1 MITNTFHVPA
11 SAKHYHEFTS
21 VEDLIALLKR
31 YPDEVVLPIGAASNI
46 LFTHDFDGLVLRSGM
61 RRARALEEDADSVLV
76 NADAGLTMDDL
87 IAQLADMG
95 LRGLENLSGIPGT
108 VGASAVQNVGAY
120 GVEAGDRIVAVEAL
134 DRECLTIC
142 TFDHAQCAF
151 GYRDSFFKHTDK
163 RYIITSVTYRLSKG
177 GAADLSYAALKDY
190 GLIPQSS
197 AMQVREAV
205 LAIRD
210 TKLPNPA
217 EIGSAGSFF
226 RNPVLND
233 AAYEQFLA
241 RLEALGLTP
250 PRVYETD
257 GTHKVSAAWLIEQAG
272 LKGRQVGGAA
282 VYERQPL
289 VLINATG
296 AATADDIQTLARLVI
311 DTVQERFG
319 IELVPECEI
328 I

>member
-1 MITNTFHVPA
+1 MITNTFHIPV
-11 SAKHYHEFTS
+11 SARYYHEFAS
-21 VEDLIALLKR
+21 VEELITILKR
-31 YPDEVVLPIGAASNI
+31 YSSEPVLPIGAASNI
-46 LFTHDFDGLVLRSGM
+46 LFTRDFEGLVLRSAM
-61 RRARALEEDADSVLV
+61 CRARALDEDNDSVLV
-76 NADAGLTMDDL
+76 NADAGLVMDDF
-87 IAQLADMG
+87 IAQIADMG

-120 GVEAGDRIVAVEAL
+120 GVEAGDCIVAVEAV
-134 DRECLTIC
+134 DRNTLTCC
-142 TFDHAQCAF
+142 TFEHDQCAF
-151 GYRDSFFKHTDK
+151 GYRDSFFKHANK

-177 GAADLSYAALKDY
+177 GPANLSYAALKDY
-190 GLIPQSS
+190 GLTPQSS
-197 AMQVREAV
+197 AMAVREAV

-233 AAYEQFLA
+233 EAYKRFLS
-241 RLEALGLTP
+241 RLADLGLTP
-250 PRVYETD
+250 PRIFETQ
-257 GTHKVSAAWLIEQAG
+257 GTYKLSAAWLIEQAG
-272 LKGRQVGGAA
+272 LKGRQIGGAA

-289 VLINATG
+289 VLVNATG
-296 AATADDIQTLARLVI
+296 TATAGDIQALAQLVI
-311 DTVQERFG
+311 DTVRERFG